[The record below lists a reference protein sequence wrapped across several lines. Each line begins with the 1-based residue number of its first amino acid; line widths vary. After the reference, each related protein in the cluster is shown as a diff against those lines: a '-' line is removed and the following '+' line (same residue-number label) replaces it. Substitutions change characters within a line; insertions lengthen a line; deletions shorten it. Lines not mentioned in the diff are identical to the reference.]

1 MTAAQL
7 RLAETIETFYG
18 AADRTSEGSMAAHAY
33 KRNVEELDNGIG
45 REMVRSP
52 AFSPRVA
59 SRRAPALIAA
69 LVAAARTS
77 RTARPSWSPS
87 ER

>member
-45 REMVRSP
+45 REMVRTPPVSP
-52 AFSPRVA
+52 PSPRPRAA
-59 SRRAPALIAA
+59 SRARADGRP
-69 LVAAARTS
+69 RTS
-77 RTARPSWSPS
+77 RTARRSWSRS
-87 ER
+87 GR

>member
-7 RLAETIETFYG
+7 RLAETIDTFYG

-45 REMVRSP
+45 REMVRTP
-52 AFSPRVA
+52 PSPRVA
-59 SRRAPALIAA
+59 SRRLTSSARADRCP
-69 LVAAARTS
+69 RTS